1 MCFYLTPK
9 PHIAIYLSQ
18 TFNCLKLLSFEPSLK
33 AMRDLRDWKCSCNAR
48 MVHSLSILSFYC
60 HFRLNTTCVRIFS
73 LLYLDRTMIF
83 QGFSMW
89 EKLFCILLPSSS
101 HATRATE
108 ISIWHFSYHNELNFL
123 SLFSWKWHRRRR
135 RRKI

>member
-60 HFRLNTTCVRIFS
+60 HFRLNTTCVRIFLS
-73 LLYLDRTMIF
+73 FILTGQWSFKDFRCGKNFSVFCCHHHHAMQHEQPRFQFDISHITMSKIF
-83 QGFSMW
+83 SRFFH
-89 EKLFCILLPSSS
+89 ENDIEEEE
-101 HATRATE
+101 A
-108 ISIWHFSYHNELNFL
+108 
-123 SLFSWKWHRRRR
+123 
-135 RRKI
+135 KI